1 MVGKFHPQ
9 PYDLQE
15 KIGMIYT
22 ICMEERDLARA
33 SDGREEVSPLGLGGQ
48 LSVLVN
54 FINLR

>member
-22 ICMEERDLARA
+22 ICMEERDSARA
-33 SDGREEVSPLGLGGQ
+33 SDAREEVSPLGLGGQ

-54 FINLR
+54 FVNLR